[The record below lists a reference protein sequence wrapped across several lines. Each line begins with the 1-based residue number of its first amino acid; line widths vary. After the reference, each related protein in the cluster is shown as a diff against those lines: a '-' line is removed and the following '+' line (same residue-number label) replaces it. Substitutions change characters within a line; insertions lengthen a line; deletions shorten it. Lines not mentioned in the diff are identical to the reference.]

1 MQIRNLLSFQR
12 PFKSPQ
18 QKVAV
23 LMMPSIVAALVI
35 VNVTRLFLPSEK
47 DSEWDVGTTQSK
59 ELSRLPSVGGFFDCD
74 RDSMKPSP
82 SDPDD
87 VNKVRP
93 ADIKSIGALGDSI
106 TAGYKSK
113 NFDYEPDGTYMGN
126 SFITGADEPLEQ
138 HATIA
143 NILRKFNPN
152 LEGLSYSIPAERAG
166 FNVAFPG
173 ANSSQLPT
181 QAETL
186 VELFRKEEVAYEIQ
200 NERNFDSS
208 DFTVVAQGFMDELSE
223 PVKDANGAYNKKF
236 YASDL
241 FHLSKYGNAVLAL
254 HLWNCL
260 LEPAGKKNQKAD
272 LSNDGLAV
280 QCPKQPHP
288 YIRTLGNSFV

>member
-1 MQIRNLLSFQR
+1 MLPDKDRQIGCLVELTENMKFERFRMQIRNLLSFQR

-186 VELFRKEEVAYEIQ
+186 VELFRKEEP
-200 NERNFDSS
+200 N
-208 DFTVVAQGFMDELSE
+208 
-223 PVKDANGAYNKKF
+223 
-236 YASDL
+236 
-241 FHLSKYGNAVLAL
+241 LSKSWKLIFIFIGTND
-254 HLWNCL
+254 
-260 LEPAGKKNQKAD
+260 AGSLRCHYKAD
-272 LSNDGLAV
+272 YVSGEGLLSRVLL
-280 QCPKQPHP
+280 KK
-288 YIRTLGNSFV
+288 TLRNL

>member
-186 VELFRKEEVAYEIQ
+186 VELFRKEE
-200 NERNFDSS
+200 
-208 DFTVVAQGFMDELSE
+208 
-223 PVKDANGAYNKKF
+223 ANGAYNKKF

-280 QCPKQPHP
+280 QCPKQSLNDWTSLLDDGNDVDVIYFGFAKAFGRVPHSKLLQ
-288 YIRTLGNSFV
+288 IL